1 MHSRAPIFPFST
13 PSLFL
18 RMITTGAELANTPGV
33 RRHEYVTFEKHHV
46 FRRDVEG
53 EQPAR
58 HTGDFVLPVNVFQ
71 KQCVV

>member
-1 MHSRAPIFPFST
+1 
-13 PSLFL
+13 
-18 RMITTGAELANTPGV
+18 MITTGAELANTPGV